1 MLVLNVLHVVSLL
14 LCLSV
19 GVAEINDALIE
30 WENITISTKDRTI
43 LSMGPGSI
51 RKGRLVGVLGPS
63 GCGKSTFLNVLGGMW
78 KNTNNAFTKDVQMVT
93 SLSSDQIAVVPQ
105 DYSFFEMLTVRET
118 LVLSARIR
126 EVMDAGMAH
135 DGGFKKDG
143 HILEQVEH
151 IMRNLSL
158 LKVSNSQVGDPF
170 NTRGIS
176 GGERKRLSIACEL
189 LGDEKKLVIA
199 DEPTSGLD
207 SFQAQLTI
215 NLLRQLAIDKD
226 IAVVCSIHQPRSAIW
241 SMFDDIILLTPLGK
255 IAYYGR
261 RENIESYFNN
271 LGYTIPLKTN
281 PADFILDLVSIDT
294 TSPARI
300 EECTTNIHRLIAAA
314 ATHNAQKVKSRKSLQ
329 DTIAVTKTTPSFSRN
344 PFKLMQ
350 MVGSKAKRSCTRF
363 LLLLQRAGRQA
374 IRDNATNLVRILIS
388 GCLAWIVGSVN
399 GKQANELFSDS
410 VGDRI
415 NIIAQG
421 AINVG
426 MLAMIKTLQ
435 LFKRERSV
443 IERERSHQQYSAF
456 EYLLAKMCAELP
468 LDALVAAV
476 FGLVL
481 QEKANLRCGRKSIV
495 SVLALLGCAS
505 STLGLAIGSICP
517 TGDVALAVGPALMV
531 IYVVIGAI
539 GPGSTDKSLPRF
551 LQPLRYASPFRW
563 ACEALSVA
571 ELQGQTFHT
580 ARTEAKAN
588 PFKVMKSITSALFSG
603 VAGRLVKGKPGI
615 KRDGDHAL
623 EALGLKNKVD
633 NTYAVQGLSNMIMI
647 HSLVALVGLWFQT

>member
-1 MLVLNVLHVVSLL
+1 MLLVGLL
-14 LCLSV
+14 L
-19 GVAEINDALIE
+19 GVCIAVAAADANDVLIE
-30 WENITISTKDRTI
+30 WKNITISTKERTI

-63 GCGKSTFLNVLGGMW
+63 GCGKSTFLSVLGGMW
-78 KNTNNAFTKDVQMVT
+78 KNTNNAFTKDVAMFT
-93 SLSSDQIAVVPQ
+93 RLSSDEIAVVPQ
-105 DYSFFEMLTVRET
+105 DYSFFEMLTVKET
-118 LVLSARIR
+118 LLLSARIR
-126 EVMDAGMAH
+126 DVMDAGMAK
-135 DGGFKKDG
+135 DRGVKKDG
-143 HILEQVEH
+143 YILEQVET

-158 LKVSNSQVGDPF
+158 LKISNSQVGDPF

-189 LGDEKKLVIA
+189 LGDEKKLIIA

-207 SFQAQLTI
+207 SFQAQLTV
-215 NLLRQLAIDKD
+215 NLLRQLAVDKD

-241 SMFDDIILLTPLGK
+241 SMFDDIVLLTPWGK
-255 IAYYGR
+255 VAYYGK
-261 RENIESYFNN
+261 REDIESYFTG
-271 LGYTIPLKTN
+271 LGFTIPLKTN

-300 EECTTNIHRLIAAA
+300 EECTATIQKLIAAA
-314 ATHNAQKVKSRKSLQ
+314 AQRGSMKQKQTLQ
-329 DTIAVTKTTPSFSRN
+329 DTLPVTKAPATYRRN
-344 PFKLMQ
+344 PLAFLRSI
-350 MVGSKAKRSCTRF
+350 GSQAKRSCTRF

-374 IRDNATNLVRILIS
+374 IRDNSTNLVRILIS

-399 GKQANELFSDS
+399 GKQDAELFSDS
-410 VGDRI
+410 VSDRI
-415 NIIAQG
+415 NIIAQ
-421 AINVG
+421 ATINVG

-443 IERERSHQQYSAF
+443 IERERSHQQYSAL

-495 SVLALLGCAS
+495 NVLALLGCAS
-505 STLGLAIGSICP
+505 STLGLAIGSLCP

-571 ELQGQTFHT
+571 ELQGQAFQVPR
-580 ARTEAKAN
+580 AGEKSKAT
-588 PFKVMKSITSALFSG
+588 PFKVLKSAVTALVSS
-603 VAGRLVKGKPGI
+603 VAGRLVKVRPGV

-623 EALGLKNKVD
+623 EALGLKNKA
-633 NTYAVQGLSNMIMI
+633 NNAYAVSGLSNMILI